1 MIYRLWLI
9 IVMIV
14 FSSCRNEALFNQY
27 NSLPMAWHKDS
38 TIKFT
43 GNVKQLLKQLNI
55 NEETVL
61 VIKDNQ
67 VLTTDIQLED
77 KDTIQILSVIS
88 GG

>member
-1 MIYRLWLI
+1 MKINYE
-9 IVMIV
+9 
-14 FSSCRNEALFNQY
+14 N
-27 NSLPMAWHKDS
+27 KDS